1 MGINFF
7 KRLSNKQKSLI
18 LILFLLPIFVIDV
31 LNYFTLPEGVYAPPD
46 KIEINIPRG
55 AALSQIA
62 DSLSKYELVKNKKM
76 FIFWARVLGYENK
89 LKAGLFK
96 IPVNLNNAQLLTY
109 LSQARAQEISV
120 TILEG
125 WNTARIA
132 QELEQKLNI
141 NAVKFD
147 SLCRDSSYTEEL
159 GIGESTLD
167 GYLLPDTYSFYWGIS
182 EKSLIHFFVNKTLS
196 LFESDTVKSAI
207 KKLGMTRHQILTLA
221 SIVEGEA
228 IFDDERSI
236 IASVYYNRLRRHMK
250 LQADPTVQFIVDDA
264 PRRLLYR
271 DLEIDSPYNTY
282 LYYGLPPG
290 PINNPGKAS
299 ILASLFPADTKYLF
313 FVATGDG
320 RHAFSVTASEHAR
333 AKAAFDKVRREV
345 YRKKRQEKLKEND

>member
-31 LNYFTLPEGVYAPPD
+31 LHYFTLPERAYEPPD
-46 KIEINIPRG
+46 KIEIDIPRG
-55 AALSQIA
+55 AALTQIA
-62 DSLSKYELVKNKKM
+62 DSLGKYELIKNKKM
-76 FIFWARVLGYENK
+76 FILWAKLLGYENK

-109 LSQARAQEISV
+109 LSQARAQEVSV
-120 TILEG
+120 TLLEG
-125 WNTARIA
+125 WSAARIGL
-132 QELEQKLNI
+132 ELEQKLKI

-147 SLCRDSSYTEEL
+147 SLCRDSSLTGEL
-159 GIGESTLD
+159 EAEPDNLE
-167 GYLLPDTYSFYWGIS
+167 GYLLPDTYSFYWGIT
-182 EKSLIHFFVNKTLS
+182 EESLIRFFLNRTLS
-196 LFESDTVKSAI
+196 LFESDSVKAAL
-207 KKLGMTRHQILTLA
+207 KELGMTRHQILTLA

-250 LQADPTVQFIVDDA
+250 LQADPTVQFILDDA
-264 PRRLLYR
+264 PRRLLYK

-299 ILASLFPADTKYLF
+299 IFASLFPADTKYLF

-345 YRKKRQEKLKEND
+345 YRKKRQVKLKEND